1 MTLML
6 STEFMASREIETQ
19 ILNLFRDYN
28 GKVNKILPAT
38 EVNFT
43 NSEYVPAGSCD
54 RTTGVLLF
62 SLPRMKEMV
71 NNHKFRDVALLYAV
85 IHELSHM
92 DQYYD
97 GKRYASDKEYV
108 NYVEV
113 ANTRRA
119 LEFIYEN
126 TTIFEDVY
134 NSGDMSFYEDMYNEY
149 QDIKSNGYSF
159 DCITP
164 YIVLDEIVKSISGD
178 EEGYNS
184 YENIYLSILN
194 FKKITGNTNP
204 CIPDDL
210 GITVKGPDAL
220 NYRTQFMI
228 MADVRK
234 AIDKYSYE
242 CRCARDGSVM
252 HAMLKFKPKDVK
264 KTPVFYSAY

>member
-28 GKVNKILPAT
+28 GRVNKILPAT

-92 DQYYD
+92 DQYYGD
-97 GKRYASDKEYV
+97 RYGKDSEYT
-108 NYVEV
+108 NYVEK
-113 ANTRRA
+113 ANTRRT

-134 NSGDMSFYEDMYNEY
+134 NLGDMDFYEDMCKEY
-149 QDIKSNGYSF
+149 QDIKTNGYSF

-178 EEGYNS
+178 EMGYNS
-184 YENIYLSILN
+184 YENIYLGIIN

-204 CIPDDL
+204 HIPYDL
-210 GITVKGPDAL
+210 WITVKGLDAL

-234 AIDKYSYE
+234 AIDTYSYE

-252 HAMLKFKPKDVK
+252 YAMLKPKDIK
-264 KTPVFYSAY
+264 KTPVIYSAY